1 MGSCRPARARRTA
14 VATASTASFW
24 PTTRFSSSCLHLEQ
38 LFLFAFEH
46 PVDRHAGPA
55 RHDLGDVV
63 GGHRLVDEQLV
74 ALGLDLGELA
84 LEIGNDAIGEPAGF
98 GVIALALRRDEIVA
112 GGVELLLE
120 LVGGAELVLLGPP
133 AGGQRRRFLLD
144 LGEFGFELRQAIL
157 GGRVGLL
164 AQRLLLDLELDD
176 AAIELVELFGLRIDL
191 DAQARG
197 RLVDEVD
204 RLVGEETIGNIAVRQ
219 GRRGDDRRIGDPHA
233 VVKFVFF
240 LEPAQD
246 RDRILDRRLGH
257 EDRLETAG
265 ECRVLLDM
273 LAIFVE
279 RRRADAMQL
288 AARQRRLQEIG
299 RIHRPLGLAGADQRV
314 HLVDEQ
320 DDGALRRGDLVEDG
334 LQPLLEFA
342 AIFGAGDERP
352 HVEGEQLL
360 VLEQFRHVAVDDAQA
375 PDPRRSRSCR
385 RPARR

>member
-1 MGSCRPARARRTA
+1 M
-14 VATASTASFW
+14 
-24 PTTRFSSSCLHLEQ
+24 TRF
-38 LFLFAFEH
+38 
-46 PVDRHAGPA
+46 
-55 RHDLGDVV
+55 
-63 GGHRLVDEQLV
+63 
-74 ALGLDLGELA
+74 
-84 LEIGNDAIGEPAGF
+84 
-98 GVIALALRRDEIVA
+98 VA

-144 LGEFGFELRQAIL
+144 LGELRLRARQAIL

-191 DAQARG
+191 DAQPRG

-204 RLVGEETIGNIAVRQ
+204 RLVGQETIGNIAVRQ

-233 VVKFVFF
+233 MVKLVF
-240 LEPAQD
+240 LLQPAQD

-288 AARQRRLQEIG
+288 AARQRRLQQIG
-299 RIHRPLGLAGADQRV
+299 GIHRALGLAGADQRV

-320 DDGALRRGDLVEDG
+320 DDGALRRGDLVENG

-342 AIFGAGDERP
+342 AIFGAGDERA

-360 VLEQFRHVAVDDAQA
+360 VLAAI
-375 PDPRRSRSCR
+375 
-385 RPARR
+385 PARRR